1 MKKTTVFLL
10 ILTLA
15 WGTMHTLNAQDYIY
29 LRDNSARIA
38 AKNIKTDGVETRYQ
52 LYDGVSNAVFA
63 LDNLDISLIAYE
75 NGSIKYFKDEDQL
88 KSVYEYKKSLFTFHL
103 FSLIVNEFTL
113 SYEHIF
119 SGGKIGLQIPLS
131 LGFSNSNNNGFDNVN
146 NKYFTGLNL
155 NFYPTGQGRVR
166 YYLGPG
172 VQVGQSYYNDDVYA
186 NGVYV
191 TDKVETLAV
200 RFYVNNGLVI
210 SPVPDMSLSVV
221 GSIGVRY
228 LDNPGDARDEIK
240 TVGAFAF
247 NLSYR
252 F

>member
-1 MKKTTVFLL
+1 MKKTTIFLL
-10 ILTLA
+10 MLTLA

-75 NGSIKYFKDEDQL
+75 DGSIKYFKDEDQL
-88 KSVYEYKKSLFTFHL
+88 KSVYEYKKNLFTFHL